1 MIDIG
6 VALAWLVISAFS
18 VVGLSA
24 YARAARIDEQE
35 TELTGFPFDGWHSS
49 LDTQAIGAYPQ
60 ASAVRR

>member
-24 YARAARIDEQE
+24 YARAAAIDEQE
-35 TELTGFPFDGWHSS
+35 AELAGFPFDGWPSS
-49 LDTQAIGAYPQ
+49 MDTQAIGAYPQ
-60 ASAVRR
+60 TPAVRR